1 MSSGLNSK
9 ILKYQRTL
17 GMTVMEGKGFYA
29 PNDMSLAPNGRIYVL
44 NRSIDIARGMG
55 IRICDSEDGFFGSFG
70 KFGSDPGDFN
80 WPSAIASGLDSQ
92 IYVADEYK
100 HKIMTFSPKG
110 DFIREW
116 GVYGKK
122 KGELDTPSGVVVDRD
137 NNLVVSD
144 TYNHRVQI
152 FDTMGVFL
160 KSFGKEGSGDGEL
173 NMPWRL
179 SIDLDS
185 NIYVADWGNDRI
197 SIFDSQGKYL
207 KSHGMSGSGDG
218 QLFRPAQAVSDSS
231 GNIYVCD
238 WGNERIQ
245 VLDKEGH
252 FIEQNR
258 GESQVSPWAQNF
270 LNVNNEESDARD
282 KANLEKMDIPFMDP
296 RDRHEVSS
304 HIEKYFWAPMSLAIS
319 EDEQLFV
326 LESNR
331 HRIQIFE
338 MQSESLIKQ

>member
-1 MSSGLNSK
+1 MSAGLNSK

-29 PNDMSLAPNGRIYVL
+29 PNDMSLAPNGQIYVV

-55 IRICDSEDGFFGSFG
+55 VRICDSKDEFYGSFG
-70 KFGSDPGDFN
+70 KFGSEPGDFN
-80 WPSAIASGLDSQ
+80 WPSAIGAGPDSQ

-100 HKIMTFSPKG
+100 HKILTFSPEG
-110 DFIREW
+110 EFIREW
-116 GVYGKK
+116 GVHGRRQ
-122 KGELDTPSGVVVDRD
+122 GELDTPSGIVVDGD
-137 NNLVVSD
+137 NNLIISD

-152 FDTMGVFL
+152 FDMEGVFL
-160 KSFGKEGSGDGEL
+160 RSFGEEGSGDGEL

-179 SIDLDS
+179 SIGPDS

-197 SIFDSQGKYL
+197 SIFDSQGEFVQSYG
-207 KSHGMSGSGDG
+207 SSGKGEG
-218 QLFRPAQAVSDSS
+218 QLFRPAKAVSDSS

-245 VLDKEGH
+245 VLDKKGH

-258 GESQVSPWAQNF
+258 GESGVSPWAQNF
-270 LNVNNEESDARD
+270 LNVNIEESDARD
-282 KANLEKMDIPFMDP
+282 ESNLEKTDIPFMDP
-296 RDRHEVSS
+296 SDQHEISS
-304 HIEKYFWAPMSLAIS
+304 HIEKYFWAPMSLSIS
-319 EDEQLFV
+319 EDDHLFV

-338 MQSESLIKQ
+338 IRSEALING